1 MVSSSPCIADALSKS
16 EVARNVLDYYIDRKR
31 DLQRCL
37 DNYSGAAGAGFVCWR
52 FVMMDASRARCLSH
66 SGDGDVRDGPG
77 RGRLAGLHGAG
88 LDILTFV

>member
-1 MVSSSPCIADALSKS
+1 MIYTQ
-16 EVARNVLDYYIDRKR
+16 VARNVLDYYSDRKR

-66 SGDGDVRDGPG
+66 SGDGDVRMAADAAASSRDFMAP
-77 RGRLAGLHGAG
+77 
-88 LDILTFV
+88 D